1 MQTIAS
7 APLIAFGA
15 AGVVWATGCLIVT
28 PGPLVAGVLAYLT
41 VATLAVSRIGPRL
54 IVFVV
59 LWEAAVVLI
68 FTVAV
73 LAGPPS
79 LGVFPALWMSLVF
92 GSLAFIGW
100 VATGSAF
107 LELRGTL

>member
-7 APLIAFGA
+7 APLVAFGA

-28 PGPLVAGVLAYLT
+28 PGPLVAGVLVYLT
-41 VATLAVSRIGPRL
+41 AATLAVGRIGPRL
-54 IVFVV
+54 ILFVV
-59 LWEAAVVLI
+59 LWEAAFVLI

-73 LAGPPS
+73 WAGPPS
-79 LGVFPALWMSLVF
+79 LGLFSALWMSLVF

-107 LELRGTL
+107 LEFRSTI

>member
-1 MQTIAS
+1 MQTIAN

-15 AGVVWATGCLIVT
+15 AGVVWATGCLIVS

-41 VATLAVSRIGPRL
+41 VATLVVGRIGPRL
-54 IVFVV
+54 IVFVA

-68 FTVAV
+68 FTMAV
-73 LAGPPS
+73 LAGPSS
-79 LGVFPALWMSLVF
+79 LGVFSALWISLVF
-92 GSLAFIGW
+92 GSVAFIGW

-107 LELRGTL
+107 LEFRGTV